1 MFGPEQHGQR
11 ETRHDEDVFGRM
23 VQPHDRE
30 IIGGAG
36 ALRARRMLREFDS
49 HRTHAFHDRLSKTNT
64 RSFGGA
70 VFSTAR
76 TGYARKGGAARRPPR
91 PSRRRA
97 VTAPTREPLS
107 QNRN

>member
-1 MFGPEQHGQR
+1 
-11 ETRHDEDVFGRM
+11 M

-49 HRTHAFHDRLSKTNT
+49 HRTHAFHDRLSKTNR

-70 VFSTAR
+70 VLYTAR
-76 TGYARKGGAARRPPR
+76 TGYARKGGAARRQAR
-91 PSRRRA
+91 PSSRREVRSL
-97 VTAPTREPLS
+97 TREPFLIVPGIHLDLAEVARVVRS
-107 QNRN
+107 E